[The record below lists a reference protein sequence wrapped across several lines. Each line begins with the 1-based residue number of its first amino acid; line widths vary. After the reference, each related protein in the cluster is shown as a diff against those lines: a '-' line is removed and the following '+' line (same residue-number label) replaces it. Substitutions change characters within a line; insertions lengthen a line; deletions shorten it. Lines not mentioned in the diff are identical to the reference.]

1 VTEEPDR
8 AYVPRE
14 EIEHAV
20 RSLSPADWA
29 RLHRLATRFAAGKP
43 TQARDLLQ
51 ESLMRALDGR
61 QCPNALGM
69 LPFLAGIMRSVADGE
84 REKAERRIPLVMA
97 ATSETVEVQILNY
110 ADPASTAEDALIAEE
125 NAKQIRGAILGL
137 FDDDP
142 IARDIVEGMMEGWPP
157 EELRELSG
165 LDQTA
170 YDSKRKLIR
179 RRIDKRYPKGWQ
191 P

>member
-8 AYVPRE
+8 AHLPRE
-14 EIEHAV
+14 EIENAV
-20 RSLSPADWA
+20 RLLLPADWV
-29 RLHRLATRFAAGKP
+29 RLRRLATRFAAGKP
-43 TQARDLLQ
+43 TQAPDLLQ
-51 ESLMRALDGR
+51 ESLLRALDGR
-61 QCPNALGM
+61 RCPAALGM
-69 LPFLAGIMRSVADGE
+69 IPFLAGIMRSVADGE
-84 REKAERRIPLVMA
+84 REKAEHRIPLVLA
-97 ATSETVEVQILNY
+97 ATSEAVEVQILNH

-125 NAKQIRGAILGL
+125 SANQIRSDILGL